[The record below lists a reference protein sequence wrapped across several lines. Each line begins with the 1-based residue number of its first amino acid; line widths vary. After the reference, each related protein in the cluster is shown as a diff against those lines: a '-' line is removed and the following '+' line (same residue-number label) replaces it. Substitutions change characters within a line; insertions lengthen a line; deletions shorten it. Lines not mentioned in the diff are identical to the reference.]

1 MIVLMTSQSLE
12 TRWTKQQQ
20 QTQANSMPADD
31 GAKLG
36 GTSWGSVGIHL
47 TCTSIPTTSPGYTCC
62 CIGLLSACC
71 GGFETGMESFFFT
84 SHCIESSTVITPNS
98 SLNIMAGIV
107 ARLLAFSQAPLVAQV
122 KKATEHIRADGT

>member
-1 MIVLMTSQSLE
+1 MIMLMTSQSLE
-12 TRWTKQQQ
+12 TRWTKHEQ
-20 QTQANSMPADD
+20 QTQANSMPAND

-47 TCTSIPTTSPGYTCC
+47 TCTSIPTTSPGYTSC

-71 GGFETGMESFFFT
+71 GGFETGMKSFFFT
-84 SHCIESSTVITPNS
+84 SHCSESSMVITPNP

-122 KKATEHIRADGT
+122 KKATRHTRAVGT

>member
-1 MIVLMTSQSLE
+1 MIMLMTSQSLE

-47 TCTSIPTTSPGYTCC
+47 TCTSIPTTSPGYTSC
-62 CIGLLSACC
+62 CIGFLSACC
-71 GGFETGMESFFFT
+71 GGFETGMNLFLAY
-84 SHCIESSTVITPNS
+84 HCIESSMIITPHP

-122 KKATEHIRADGT
+122 KKATGHTRADGT

>member
-47 TCTSIPTTSPGYTCC
+47 TCTSIPTTSLGYTLAASDFYRRAVE
-62 CIGLLSACC
+62 GLKR
-71 GGFETGMESFFFT
+71 
-84 SHCIESSTVITPNS
+84 V
-98 SLNIMAGIV
+98 
-107 ARLLAFSQAPLVAQV
+107 
-122 KKATEHIRADGT
+122 

>member
-1 MIVLMTSQSLE
+1 MTMLMTSQSLE
-12 TRWTKQQQ
+12 TLWTKHEQ

-47 TCTSIPTTSPGYTCC
+47 TCTSIPTTSLGYTSC

-71 GGFETGMESFFFT
+71 GGFETGMKSFFT
-84 SHCIESSTVITPNS
+84 SHCSESSTVITPNP

-122 KKATEHIRADGT
+122 KKATGHIRAGGT